1 MLLAETQYTADQIL
15 HAFRHDGVYLF
26 FGSACVTVGIV
37 CVGYCILRKRFEPLL
52 VWMSVFAA
60 LYGIR
65 LWLQSDLM
73 GLELARNT
81 ILTRIAVAIDF
92 LIPIP
97 GLRFLLIAGF
107 TGRSGKASAKR
118 FSTIFVALAVLALI
132 FGPKPILY
140 SINGTVVSIF
150 LWIMLFRSLG
160 SRSRQKD
167 FAAVRIGV
175 LSFVVLALFDTT
187 LGRAW
192 RLPRIEPL
200 GFAAMLGTFGY
211 MAARQTL
218 DRELELGEIR
228 KELDLARS
236 IQQSILPASFPAS
249 KSFRVAVNYRP
260 MTSVA
265 GDLYDFLVAN
275 DVEAG
280 LLIADVSGHGVP
292 AAMIASMA
300 KMAADSERAQAAQP
314 AALLHAMN
322 SALHGNTH
330 GEMITAAY
338 AYLNAERNE
347 LCYAAA
353 GHPAMFLLRNGR
365 VTEVA
370 ENGLPLAAA
379 AVDSY
384 QEKRIALNQGDRL
397 LLYTDGMVEARNA
410 SGEMFGE
417 QRLGNALASTGN
429 MRAEQAVAQIMA
441 SIDQWSAEQDDD
453 RTVLICDY
461 LRLQER

>member
-1 MLLAETQYTADQIL
+1 MFLAEAQYTAIQIL
-15 HAFRHDGVYLF
+15 HAFRHDAVYLF
-26 FGSACVTVGIV
+26 LGSACVTVGIV
-37 CVGYCILRKRFEPLL
+37 CVGYCMLRRRSEPLL
-52 VWMSVFAA
+52 VWMAMFAA

-73 GLELARNT
+73 GLELARNA

-97 GLRFLLIAGF
+97 GLRFLLAAGF
-107 TGRSGKASAKR
+107 TGRSGNARSAR
-118 FSTIFVALAVLALI
+118 FNAIFLALAVLALI

-140 SINGTVVSIF
+140 TINGTVVSVF

-160 SRSRQKD
+160 SRSKQKD
-167 FAAVRIGV
+167 FVAVRIGV
-175 LSFVVLALFDTT
+175 LSFVVLALFDNI
-187 LGRAW
+187 LGKAW
-192 RLPRIEPL
+192 EVPRLEPF
-200 GFAAMLGTFGY
+200 GFVAMLGTFGY
-211 MAARQTL
+211 MAARRML
-218 DRELELGEIR
+218 DRELELGEIKR
-228 KELDLARS
+228 ELDLARN
-236 IQQSILPASFPAS
+236 IQQSILPSSFPPS
-249 KSFRVAVNYRP
+249 KNFTVAVSYRP

-265 GDLYDFLVAN
+265 GDLYDYLRAT
-275 DVEAG
+275 DAEAG

-300 KMAADSERAQAAQP
+300 KMAADSKRAQAAEP

-338 AYLNAERNE
+338 AYLNSEREE

-353 GHPAMFLLRNGR
+353 GHPAMFLLRNGA

-384 QEKRIALNQGDRL
+384 QEKRLALQTGDRL
-397 LLYTDGMVEARNA
+397 LLYTDGMVEARNS

-417 QRLGNALASTGN
+417 ERLGNAFTSTGK
-429 MRAEQAVAQIMA
+429 MPADGAVTEMMA
-441 SIDQWSAEQDDD
+441 AVERWSAEQDDD
-453 RTVLICDY
+453 RTILICDY
-461 LRLQER
+461 HRA